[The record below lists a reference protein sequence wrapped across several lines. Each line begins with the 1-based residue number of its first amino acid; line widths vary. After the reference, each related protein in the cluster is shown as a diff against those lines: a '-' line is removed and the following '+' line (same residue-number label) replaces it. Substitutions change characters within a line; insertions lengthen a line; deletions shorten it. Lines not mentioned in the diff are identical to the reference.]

1 MENIFATFLQT
12 VGLYDSKEICEDN
25 IADLIE
31 LLKGNVK
38 ISAYCKECKQERVF
52 HMKPIEYYFETG
64 PEGDE
69 KIRCASLGEE
79 IESLQNMIFST
90 KARQ

>member
-12 VGLYDSKEICEDN
+12 AGLYDSKEICEDN

-52 HMKPIEYYFETG
+52 HMKPIEYYFETILK
-64 PEGDE
+64 DQLFQYLIYQ
-69 KIRCASLGEE
+69 KFLFLLS
-79 IESLQNMIFST
+79 QD
-90 KARQ
+90 

>member
-12 VGLYDSKEICEDN
+12 AGLYDSKEICEDN

-69 KIRCASLGEE
+69 EIRCASLGEE
-79 IESLQNMIFST
+79 IE
-90 KARQ
+90 

>member
-12 VGLYDSKEICEDN
+12 AGLYDSKEICEDN

-52 HMKPIEYYFETG
+52 HMKPIVVIILKRVQRG
-64 PEGDE
+64 M
-69 KIRCASLGEE
+69 KKLGVH
-79 IESLQNMIFST
+79 LL
-90 KARQ
+90 ARK

>member
-12 VGLYDSKEICEDN
+12 AGLYDSKEICEDN

-52 HMKPIEYYFETG
+52 HMKPIEYYFPKKTIG
-64 PEGDE
+64 VDIPS
-69 KIRCASLGEE
+69 ALSLYL
-79 IESLQNMIFST
+79 IV
-90 KARQ
+90 R